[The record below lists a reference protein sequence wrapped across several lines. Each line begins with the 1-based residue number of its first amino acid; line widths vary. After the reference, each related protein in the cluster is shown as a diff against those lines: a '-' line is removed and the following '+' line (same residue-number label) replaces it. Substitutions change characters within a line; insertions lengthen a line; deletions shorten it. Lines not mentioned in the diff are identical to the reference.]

1 MEEKITEIGL
11 FEAKTKLSEL
21 MRRVAA
27 GESFVITV
35 RGKRVAR
42 INPFDEISPERWAM
56 AREAA
61 EALRNFRLQKT
72 EPKINLAEIKRERDE
87 RPRRL

>member
-1 MEEKITEIGL
+1 MDEKITEIGL

-42 INPFDEISPERWAM
+42 INPFDEISPERWAR
-56 AREAA
+56 ARDAA
-61 EALRNFRLQKT
+61 ERIKNFRLKQS
-72 EPKINLAEIKRERDE
+72 EPKLDQAEIRKMRDE
-87 RPRRL
+87 GRM